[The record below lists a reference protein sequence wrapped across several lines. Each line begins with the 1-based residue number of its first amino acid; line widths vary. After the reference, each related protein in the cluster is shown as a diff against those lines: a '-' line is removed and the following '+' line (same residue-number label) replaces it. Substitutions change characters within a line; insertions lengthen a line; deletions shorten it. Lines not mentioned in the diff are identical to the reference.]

1 MNVPSRRLT
10 ASRSPHRLLMTSAV
24 ALAAVVGVGGGAM
37 ALTATSSP
45 VLTSA
50 TAPAGPSVTGS
61 TGQGSS
67 ASPKASGA
75 NASGA
80 KASGA
85 KAIASKRRRPAA
97 LSMLGRMAERA
108 VHVQMVV
115 KTRSGYVTFTGDR
128 GTIVSISP
136 SSVTLSEADGQRV
149 TDTVS
154 STTHVVPAALGGIS
168 ALRDGDRVVVV
179 AKNAAATTIW
189 LPAARAHVVRA
200 MLTSISPTTLTLTNA
215 KGKVLDLSIVAKTRV
230 LPASVGGLSGLRD
243 GQRVAVRDL
252 AGTAQTIRVLGTH
265 MPTPTPATSSHN

>member
-1 MNVPSRRLT
+1 MTLFSRRLT
-10 ASRSPHRLLMTSAV
+10 ARRAPHRLLMTSAV

-37 ALTATSSP
+37 AFTATSVP

-50 TAPAGPSVTGS
+50 TAPAGPSATGS
-61 TGQGSS
+61 TDQGSS
-67 ASPKASGA
+67 ASAKVSGAKASGA

-80 KASGA
+80 KAL
-85 KAIASKRRRPAA
+85 ASKGRRPAA
-97 LSMLGRMAERA
+97 LSMLSRLAERA
-108 VHVQMVV
+108 VHVQVV
-115 KTRSGYVTFTGDR
+115 VRTRSGYVTFTGDR

-154 STTHVVPAALGGIS
+154 SATHVVPAALGGIS
-168 ALRDGDRVVVV
+168 ALHDGDRVVVV

-189 LPAARAHVVRA
+189 LPSAHAHVVRA
-200 MLTSISPTTLTLTNA
+200 TLTSISPTTLTLTNA

-230 LPASVGGLSGLRD
+230 LPASVGGLSGLHD
-243 GQRVAVRDL
+243 GQRLAVRDL

-265 MPTPTPATSSHN
+265 GATPAASSHS